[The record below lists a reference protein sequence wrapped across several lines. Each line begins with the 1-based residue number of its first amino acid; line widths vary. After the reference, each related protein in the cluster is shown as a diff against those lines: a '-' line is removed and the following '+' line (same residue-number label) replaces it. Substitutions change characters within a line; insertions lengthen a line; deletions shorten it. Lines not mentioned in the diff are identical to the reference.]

1 MATDDRA
8 MTDGSALEGVRIKNT
23 FIDVPDDEEQE
34 DDSRRVRGNRN
45 KTEPATGGLR
55 RVSFDE
61 LEPGEPAQGSEAAA
75 GDASVEGP
83 EIPQTPEGPTPYWA
97 PPGGAA
103 GSAGALPEVQSED
116 FPVRFQVKNTF
127 IDVEEESPGVRQARH
142 ARHKTVPASS
152 GGGALDEDETP
163 AGRSQTEL
171 SEETD
176 SFSVHGLRADTDVGR
191 ADTLTSSRGDQ
202 TVSDGAGSVDLS
214 MVKVT
219 SVTVPRMQVN
229 AMTQSQ
235 VDGYCRTE
243 WVVDARKLKG
253 TDKQI
258 VSPQF
263 EVQIRPGAPAIVF
276 KMTLHPK
283 TTDSKGGVS
292 FKKSEGVGHVQLK
305 CHTDEGDLE
314 AVGDASL
321 RFAVGSPPKETK
333 GPFEHT
339 FYDNVIFNLP
349 RKHADW
355 DFNEASD
362 DLSLSLVVTVDIG
375 PSE

>member
-1 MATDDRA
+1 MPPSGASA
-8 MTDGSALEGVRIKNT
+8 GGSA
-23 FIDVPDDEEQE
+23 
-34 DDSRRVRGNRN
+34 
-45 KTEPATGGLR
+45 
-55 RVSFDE
+55 
-61 LEPGEPAQGSEAAA
+61 GS
-75 GDASVEGP
+75 V
-83 EIPQTPEGPTPYWA
+83 
-97 PPGGAA
+97 
-103 GSAGALPEVQSED
+103 GALPEVQSED

-127 IDVEEESPGVRQARH
+127 IDVEEESPGVRQARR

-152 GGGALDEDETP
+152 GSGAQDEDEATP

-176 SFSVHGLRADTDVGR
+176 SFSLHSLTRDTQADADVGR
-191 ADTLTSSRGDQ
+191 VDTLTSSQGD
-202 TVSDGAGSVDLS
+202 SSVDVS

-219 SVTVPRMQVN
+219 SITVPRMQVN
-229 AMTQSQ
+229 AVTQSQ

-263 EVQIRPGAPAIVF
+263 EVLLRRGAPAVSF

-283 TTDSKGGVS
+283 TTDAKGGVS

-305 CHTDEGDLE
+305 CHTDEDDLE
-314 AVGDASL
+314 AVGGASL
-321 RFAVGSPPKETK
+321 RFAVGNPPKEIR

-349 RKHADW
+349 RNHADW
-355 DFNEASD
+355 NFNAASD
-362 DLSLSLVVTVDIG
+362 DQSLSLVVIVDVG

>member
-1 MATDDRA
+1 MA
-8 MTDGSALEGVRIKNT
+8 DGGALEGVRIKNT
-23 FIDVPDDEEQE
+23 FIEVPDDEEE
-34 DDSRRVRGNRN
+34 GDGSRRIRGNRN
-45 KTEPATGGLR
+45 KTEPATGGLGR
-55 RVSFDE
+55 RVSFDG
-61 LEPGEPAQGSEAAA
+61 LEPGDPAQAAA
-75 GDASVEGP
+75 EDAPVGP
-83 EIPQTPEGPTPYWA
+83 DIPPTPEGPTPYWA
-97 PPGGAA
+97 PPPGGAA
-103 GSAGALPEVQSED
+103 GSATGALPEVQSED

-127 IDVEEESPGVRQARH
+127 IDVTEDTPGVRQARR

-152 GGGALDEDETP
+152 GSGALDEDETP

-176 SFSVHGLRADTDVGR
+176 SFSVGSLNRAPSGNTDVGR
-191 ADTLTSSRGDQ
+191 VDTMTSSEG
-202 TVSDGAGSVDLS
+202 TGSMDVS

-219 SVTVPRMQVN
+219 SITVPRMQVN
-229 AMTQSQ
+229 ALTQSQ

-283 TTDSKGGVS
+283 STDSKGGVS

-339 FYDNVIFNLP
+339 FIDNVIFNLP
-349 RKHADW
+349 RKQADW
-355 DFNEASD
+355 DFTAASD
-362 DLSLSLVVTVDIG
+362 DLSLSLVVAVDIG

>member
-1 MATDDRA
+1 MATDA
-8 MTDGSALEGVRIKNT
+8 FRIKNT
-23 FIDVPDDEEQE
+23 FIDVPDDEAEE
-34 DDSRRVRGNRN
+34 NERRIRGNRH
-45 KTEPATGGLR
+45 KTDPAPGVLR
-55 RVSFDE
+55 RVGFDADE
-61 LEPGEPAQGSEAAA
+61 STPAQGSGAAV
-75 GDASVEGP
+75 GDPYPGLEFP
-83 EIPQTPEGPTPYWA
+83 HTPEGPTPHWA
-97 PPGGAA
+97 PPSGAA
-103 GSAGALPEVQSED
+103 GSGAAGNAGALPDVQSED

-127 IDVEEESPGVRQARH
+127 IDVEEDSPDVRQARKP
-142 ARHKTVPASS
+142 RHKTLPAP
-152 GGGALDEDETP
+152 GGYVDESEAAPT
-163 AGRSQTEL
+163 GRSQTEL

-176 SFSVHGLRADTDVGR
+176 SFSLHSLTKDRQADTEFGR
-191 ADTLTSSRGDQ
+191 VDTLTSSQGD
-202 TVSDGAGSVDLS
+202 SSVDVS

-229 AMTQSQ
+229 AVTQSQ

-263 EVQIRPGAPAIVF
+263 EVLVRPGAPGISF
-276 KMTLHPK
+276 KMTLYPK
-283 TTDSKGGVS
+283 STSSKGGVS
-292 FKKSEGVGHVQLK
+292 FKKSCGVGHVQLK

-321 RFAVGSPPKETK
+321 RFAVGSPPQEVR

-339 FYDNVIFNLP
+339 FSDNVIFNLP

-355 DFNEASD
+355 DFEAASD
-362 DLSLSLVVTVDIG
+362 NLSLSLVVIVDIR